1 MSAGRCG
8 ATAVLDGD
16 KVVGIIT
23 DGDLRRHLERS
34 RSQIVTASDLMNAS
48 PKLMHSSDLAV
59 KAFQILEQN
68 AISQVIITEDEQYV
82 GMVHLHDILREG
94 IF

>member
-1 MSAGRCG
+1 
-8 ATAVLDGD
+8 
-16 KVVGIIT
+16 
-23 DGDLRRHLERS
+23 
-34 RSQIVTASDLMNAS
+34 
-48 PKLMHSSDLAV
+48 MHSSDLAV